1 MKPSRA
7 SQAIPI
13 TFNGVEFPTLADFQ
27 REYPKFSSDDVV
39 RAIRNGADTVL
50 AVETYCWHRR
60 NRGRRASIA
69 AARSSQFAAKYAL
82 GS

>member
-1 MKPSRA
+1 MSSQHKPIR
-7 SQAIPI
+7 
-13 TFNGVEFPTLADFQ
+13 FMGRKFKTLADFQ

-50 AVETYCWHRR
+50 AVETYCWRRR